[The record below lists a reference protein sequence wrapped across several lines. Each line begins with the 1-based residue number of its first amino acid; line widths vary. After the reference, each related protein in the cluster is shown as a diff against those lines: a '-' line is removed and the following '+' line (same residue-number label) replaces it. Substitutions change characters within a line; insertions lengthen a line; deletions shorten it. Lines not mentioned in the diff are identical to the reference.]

1 MTAIAD
7 CRGFRT
13 RTTVD
18 GMKDIAFVLYPGF
31 TALDMVGPLQVLG
44 ALPAFAPDYRV
55 VVLGESKS
63 PVPTDTPLGVTASH
77 TFDEIPEPYAVFL
90 PGGAVPTITAMADEQ
105 LLARIRSMAEHA
117 EIVGSVCTGSLILG
131 AAGLLEGRRATT
143 HWMCRDLLAKF
154 GATPVAERWVRDGN
168 VLTGAGVSAGIDLAL
183 HLVQELAGEEIARQV
198 QLMIEYD
205 PQPPLGG
212 IDWAEVDIAA
222 RRPLLDGWL
231 HAGLADHPKL
241 LSELIGS

>member
-1 MTAIAD
+1 M
-7 CRGFRT
+7 RT
-13 RTTVD
+13 SLPAAGARQHRR

-31 TALDMVGPLQVLG
+31 TVLDMVGPLQVLS
-44 ALPAFAPDYRV
+44 ALSAYASEYRV
-55 VVLGESKS
+55 VVLDETTT
-63 PVPTDTPLGVTASH
+63 PVPTDTPLGVVASH
-77 TFDEIPEPYAVFL
+77 TFDEVPEPYAVFV
-90 PGGAVPTITAMADEQ
+90 PGGGVPTITAMTDEK
-105 LLARIRSMAEHA
+105 LLGRIRSMAEHA

-131 AAGLLEGRRATT
+131 AAGLLAGRRATT

-154 GATPVAERWVRDGN
+154 GATPVAERWVRDGKL
-168 VLTGAGVSAGIDLAL
+168 LTGAGVAAGIDLAL

-198 QLMIEYD
+198 QLIIEYD

-212 IDWAEVDIAA
+212 IEWADVDLAA
-222 RRPLLDGWL
+222 GRPLIDGWL

>member
-1 MTAIAD
+1 
-7 CRGFRT
+7 
-13 RTTVD
+13 
-18 GMKDIAFVLYPGF
+18 MKDIAFVLYPGF
-31 TALDMVGPLQVLG
+31 TVLDMVGPLQVLG
-44 ALPAFAPDYRV
+44 ALPAFAPEYRV

-63 PVPTDTPLGVTASH
+63 PVPTDTPLGVMASH
-77 TFDEIPEPYAVFL
+77 TFDEVPAPYAVFL
-90 PGGAVPTITAMADEQ
+90 PGGTVPTITAMADEQ
-105 LLARIRSMAEHA
+105 LLGRVRAMAEHA
-117 EIVGSVCTGSLILG
+117 EIIGSVCTGSLILG

-154 GATPVAERWVRDGN
+154 GATPVAQRWVRDGK

-205 PQPPLGG
+205 PQPPLGA
-212 IDWAEVDIAA
+212 IDWAVVDIAA